1 MKNIIKSI
9 IVAHTIV
16 VAHEV
21 VESDFVVLFDKVRRA
36 IEVQLMRVHLAVPGI
51 EWPVVTALHHRREH
65 KIALH
70 DRASAKPV
78 VEVDARSRT
87 MEKDVA

>member
-1 MKNIIKSI
+1 
-9 IVAHTIV
+9 
-16 VAHEV
+16 
-21 VESDFVVLFDKVRRA
+21 
-36 IEVQLMRVHLAVPGI
+36 MRVHLAVPRI

-78 VEVDARSRT
+78 VEVDARSRS